1 MATYTTEDNK
11 LVRTTIK
18 YREDGTT
25 YDVVDT
31 YERSFLESQV
41 DAITA
46 QRDDMIATKQA
57 ELDDVNTLIA
67 QCDTLGI
74 TTE

>member
-11 LVRTTIK
+11 LIRTVTK
-18 YREDGTT
+18 YRDDGTT

-41 DAITA
+41 GSITE
-46 QRDDMIATKQA
+46 QRDAMIAAKQA
-57 ELDDVNTLIA
+57 ELDDVNTLID
-67 QCDTLGI
+67 QCDALGI

>member
-46 QRDDMIATKQA
+46 QRDDMIAAKQA

>member
-46 QRDDMIATKQA
+46 QRDDMIAAKQA
-57 ELDDVNTLIA
+57 ELDDVNTLLA

>member
-11 LVRTTIK
+11 LIRTVTK

-31 YERSFLESQV
+31 YERPFLESQV
-41 DAITA
+41 VAITA
-46 QRDDMIATKQA
+46 QRDDMIAAKQA
-57 ELDDVNTLIA
+57 ELDDVNTLLA
-67 QCDTLGI
+67 QCDTLGV